1 MGPRLAS
8 IPRVICTA
16 LLLATAAFAAPV
28 VTITAPASSATV
40 PAPVQITASATGTST
55 VTLMQVYIDG
65 VKQYQVKAASINTSL
80 SLSGGSHKLSVV
92 AYDSTSN
99 AKATEYFT
107 VGASSTTAIPAGAI
121 TAANIDQ
128 ITGWTSCDVCAGA
141 GGAGKT
147 VTHSVA
153 YGQTDPALDGNSIT
167 FSIGDSNPVSYATV
181 LWWQY
186 VNPDESASN
195 FAYDLYFYLKTPS
208 VAQALE
214 FDVNQTRKTDAIKY
228 IFGTECDLK
237 MTHTWRVYDNYNKK
251 WTSTGVACAVPA
263 AYTWHHL
270 TWEFQRTATGPLF
283 VAVTLDGV
291 KSYVNM
297 QVQSRPNTGSG
308 SHLNVAVQLDGN
320 SVTAPYDEWVDE
332 MQLSHW

>member
-1 MGPRLAS
+1 MGPRLAR
-8 IPRVICTA
+8 IPQIISTA
-16 LLLATAAFAAPV
+16 WLLATAAFAAPV

-40 PAPVQITASATGTST
+40 GAPVQITAAATDTSP
-55 VTLMQVYIDG
+55 VTLMQVYVDG
-65 VKQYQVKAASINTSL
+65 VKKYEVKAAAVSTSL
-80 SLSGGSHKLSVV
+80 SLSGGSHKLTVV
-92 AYDSTSN
+92 AYDSSSN

-107 VGASSTTAIPAGAI
+107 VSSIASALPSSAV
-121 TAANIDQ
+121 TAANIDE

-141 GGAGKT
+141 GGAGQT

-153 YGQTDPALDGNSIT
+153 YGQTDPAMDGNSIK
-167 FSIGDSNPVSYATV
+167 FSIGDSTAVRYATV

-186 VNPDESASN
+186 VTPDENASN
-195 FAYDLYFYLKTPS
+195 FVYDLYFYLKKPS

-214 FDVNQTRKTDAIKY
+214 FDVNQTRKIDSIKY

-251 WTSTGVACAVPA
+251 WTSTGVACAVPT
-263 AYTWHHL
+263 AYAWHHL

-297 QVQSRPNTGSG
+297 QVQSRPATGSG

-320 SVTAPYDEWVDE
+320 SVTAPYDEWVDKL
-332 MQLSHW
+332 QLSHW